1 MRVLFVNHTARVSGG
16 ELSLLGLL
24 AALPPEIEAAVACP
38 PGVLAERVDAAG
50 IPRFTIQGTDG
61 SLRLHPLRTPRALA
75 EMAGAGVGVNC
86 AAARF
91 GADIVH
97 ANSIRAGLI
106 AVAARSA
113 DGRPYI
119 RPSRIAPAA
128 RTTGGRPSIRTG
140 GIAPAA
146 RTGVGR
152 TSIRAG
158 RIAVAAGMAGGR
170 PTVVHARDCLPPG
183 PVSGLTLRAL
193 SRADA
198 VIANSAYTRTAL
210 GPAAARARVVHNAVD
225 LDRFAA
231 PRLDRAAARARLGI
245 GGDGP
250 ALAVIAQV
258 TPWKGQDTA
267 IRIAAGLRRRHPE
280 LRLLLVGSAKF
291 DSPSTRHDN
300 SSYLAGLHRQVAA
313 AGLGDAV
320 SFLGERDDLPEILA
334 ALDLVLVPSWEEPFG
349 RTVIEAMAA
358 GVPVAATAIGGP
370 AEILDHGR
378 TGLLLAP
385 HEPWRWVEE
394 IGPLLDDG
402 RRRAEMAALA
412 GAEARRRFGIEQ
424 HVDAVLEVY
433 AGVREGPR

>member
-24 AALPPEIEAAVACP
+24 AALPPQVEAAVACP
-38 PGVLAERVDAAG
+38 PGPLVARLDAAG
-50 IPRFTIQGTDG
+50 IARLPIQGTDG

-75 EMAGAGVGVNC
+75 EMARAAVGVDR

-91 GADIVH
+91 RADVVH

-106 AVAARSA
+106 AVAAR
-113 DGRPYI
+113 I
-119 RPSRIAPAA
+119 
-128 RTTGGRPSIRTG
+128 
-140 GIAPAA
+140 
-146 RTGVGR
+146 
-152 TSIRAG
+152 
-158 RIAVAAGMAGGR
+158 AGGR

-183 PVSGLTLRAL
+183 PVSGMTLRAL
-193 SRADA
+193 ARADA
-198 VIANSAYTRTAL
+198 VIANSGYTRTAL
-210 GPAAARARVVHNAVD
+210 GPAAARARVVHNAIELERFEAPH
-225 LDRFAA
+225 LDRV
-231 PRLDRAAARARLGI
+231 AARARLGI
-245 GGDGP
+245 EGDAP
-250 ALAVIAQV
+250 ALAVIAQI
-258 TPWKGQDTA
+258 TPWKGQDDA
-267 IRIAAGLRRRHPE
+267 IRIAAGLRRRHPQ

-300 SSYLAGLHRQVAA
+300 AAYLAGLHRQAAA
-313 AGLGDAV
+313 AGLADAV

-385 HEPWRWVEE
+385 RRPWRWVEE
-394 IGPLLDDG
+394 IGPLLEDG
-402 RRRAEMAALA
+402 ERRAATAALA
-412 GAEARRRFGIEQ
+412 RAEARRRFALDG
-424 HVDAVLEVY
+424 HVDAVLGVY
-433 AGVREGPR
+433 AAVRDGVVPRAADAGPTRAS